1 MSDLTLPPSLWR
13 ETAIAASPSHA
24 LAGAATADV
33 AIIGAG
39 YTGLCAALRAI
50 ERGLKPALIEPGEVG
65 FGASGRNGGVVSTK
79 YRVSLSDMARHH
91 SVDLAKRM
99 NRLAHDA
106 MDCVE
111 RNVAEHAI
119 HAAGFAMAGNLR
131 CAHNANALMGLS
143 DEARI
148 AMETFGDTSLQI
160 LDAAQTRDETGSSA
174 FVGGVLNKHA
184 GVIHP
189 LNYARGLA
197 RAVRDGGGQIFERSL
212 AERVDQGPAGVEIVA
227 GQGVLRAERLIIAT
241 NGYSDLSPA
250 TSGVRKSV
258 IPFRSAMV
266 ATEALPAEIFATLM
280 RGGRS
285 YSETRRMMRWF
296 RRIDDRMLFGGRG
309 AFGKADSAAA
319 FAALEAAMK
328 EIFPQLAGAR
338 VTHRWSGLV
347 AMTMDSLPQIGLA
360 NDRTAFALG
369 YNGAGIAMASFLGRC
384 ALDILLGDQ
393 ADLGLM
399 RRKRPEPIPFYFMRE
414 PAVRTVAGWYQFLDR
429 IGR

>member
-184 GVIHP
+184 ASSTRSTTPVVWRAP
-189 LNYARGLA
+189 SATAAARSSNA
-197 RAVRDGGGQIFERSL
+197 RWPSVSTRDRRGSRSSP
-212 AERVDQGPAGVEIVA
+212 G
-227 GQGVLRAERLIIAT
+227 RACSA
-241 NGYSDLSPA
+241 
-250 TSGVRKSV
+250 
-258 IPFRSAMV
+258 RSA
-266 ATEALPAEIFATLM
+266 
-280 RGGRS
+280 
-285 YSETRRMMRWF
+285 
-296 RRIDDRMLFGGRG
+296 
-309 AFGKADSAAA
+309 
-319 FAALEAAMK
+319 
-328 EIFPQLAGAR
+328 
-338 VTHRWSGLV
+338 
-347 AMTMDSLPQIGLA
+347 
-360 NDRTAFALG
+360 
-369 YNGAGIAMASFLGRC
+369 
-384 ALDILLGDQ
+384 
-393 ADLGLM
+393 
-399 RRKRPEPIPFYFMRE
+399 
-414 PAVRTVAGWYQFLDR
+414 
-429 IGR
+429 